1 MTLTSCLAEA
11 ARRFG
16 GAPALAAE
24 NGLTLSYADVDRLSD
39 EVAVGMRRRGVGE
52 GDVVALVLPTIPE
65 YIVCYLA
72 AAKLGAITAGV
83 NTRLSDVEQD
93 AVLGVA
99 QPRLVVREPDVAPA
113 STVEALLPGWRA
125 AGGVPPPLHD

>member
-39 EVAVGMRRRGVGE
+39 EVAFGLLRRGVTA

-65 YIVCYLA
+65 YTVAYLA
-72 AAKLGAITAGV
+72 VAKIGAITAGV
-83 NTRLSDVEQD
+83 NTRLSEVEQSG
-93 AVLGVA
+93 VLRVA
-99 QPRLVVREPDVAPA
+99 DPKLV
-113 STVEALLPGWRA
+113 L
-125 AGGVPPPLHD
+125 

>member
-65 YIVCYLA
+65 YTVAYLA
-72 AAKLGAITAGV
+72 AAKAGAITAGV
-83 NTRLSDVEQD
+83 NTRLSEAEQEG
-93 AVLGVA
+93 VLRVVD
-99 QPRLVVREPDVAPA
+99 PTLVRSEERRVRERG
-113 STVEALLPGWRA
+113 ER
-125 AGGVPPPLHD
+125 GGVGV

>member
-1 MTLTSCLAEA
+1 LA
-11 ARRFG
+11 G
-16 GAPALAAE
+16 
-24 NGLTLSYADVDRLSD
+24 
-39 EVAVGMRRRGVGE
+39 RGVGE
-52 GDVVALVLPTIPE
+52 GDVVALALPTIPE

-99 QPRLVVREPDVAPA
+99 QPRLVVREPDVEPA
-113 STVEALLPGWRA
+113 STVDALLAAWRVT
-125 AGGVPPPLHD
+125 GGVPPPLPDDPERRVA